1 MSYSYDTITEEYKK
15 GLRETVDGMKELCA
29 SSRSLGCYFTT
40 NSYDQNQRD
49 VVSPL
54 VGAHNRE
61 MRERATEGMYMLDV
75 YDLGSALPGEVIE
88 AHMTPIL
95 HHWVGQMMLNVIC
108 SLQKRES
115 YTPPSAVVDSTCV
128 PFSANRPVCS
138 SAHVSRD
145 LKACPTYRDNCRRG
159 QKFGNDGGCFTW
171 MCPYMTDCAI
181 EVFQWSDDNP
191 LDENPHPGG
200 AETVATTV
208 CTAAS
213 DFSMLH
219 TVKQAYIQPSCVE
232 TRNVFCGDPIY
243 LILISVGA
251 ALLVLAYDVVLAQRA
266 KRKNKAAPTPNEE
279 YHVDAGAGSAE
290 PKVPEGRRSLFF
302 ALTASPSYRFGKW
315 LPFGLARYVA
325 SCLIVVGH
333 LHAKGA
339 LPNTSYFASWGF
351 TWVPFF
357 FLLSGFVLMHARQ
370 QKDSSYRPNVLQF
383 FKSRLRSVYPLYA
396 VGLLVA
402 FVMAKMTDTCPD
414 WHVIAAQALLLQ
426 SFFPTITELAL
437 QSHCWFLS
445 ALVLYWALFECIY
458 TYLGKLDRKL
468 CYGLALLCVS
478 VPWMAVIV
486 PAASP
491 HLEFNWY
498 NEHAWGDTTSM
509 TDDQV
514 DWAVVFLKFHP
525 LCYFHVFVF
534 GMTLSRIRQLVSTDN
549 TAASVVL
556 DIATPMGYIGLFL
569 VFSIKAIQPPSWKLS
584 TRLSILLPL
593 QGLVLYGL
601 SGIDNWSKGRELRTF
616 LSLRW
621 AFIKLDWLGRYSYP
635 QYIVQFIC
643 YNLWPT
649 QTVDWTFWIFLTA
662 TAIVFEAMD
671 RHLQKSVFFRDSILF
686 GAILFFGVFITALSR
701 VPSTDVSF
709 DPYSLPSSFRHS
721 HSSIDI
727 RLALN
732 RITSK
737 TSDVGVI
744 INPSLT
750 FIDNGDDIEL
760 ILAGR
765 EHGIQ
770 VKQVQ
775 DTYNG
780 QTVTRIDQTWHSAV
794 FIGTKSFKADVLHQ
808 WPNKDKGYPDDEEL
822 RMDVYPAELLTSDGS
837 KWDKLCTRDTYIPE
851 NKTLIRIIVT
861 GPEDPRLTL
870 VHGKPVLSFNSI
882 LPDGGMCPEP
892 VVSQSKNA
900 NFVTFCFQFLRKID
914 FSLLFVGVC
923 VCVCVCVEPK
933 SPHLV
938 YSVYNSIRHP
948 DGNV

>member
-1 MSYSYDTITEEYKK
+1 MSYTYDAITEEYKK
-15 GLRETVDGMKELCA
+15 GLRDTVDGMNELCA
-29 SSRSLGCYFTT
+29 SSRSLGCYFST
-40 NSYDQNQRD
+40 NSYDPNQ
-49 VVSPL
+49 VAQVSPL
-54 VGAHNRE
+54 VDAHNRE
-61 MRERATEGMYMLDV
+61 MRERATEGMYMLDA
-75 YDLGSALPGEVIE
+75 YDLGFALPGEIIE

-95 HHWVGQMMLNVIC
+95 HHWVGQIMLNLIC
-108 SLQKRES
+108 EKKRES

-128 PFSANRPVCS
+128 PFSSNRPFCS

-145 LKACPTYRDNCRRG
+145 LKACPAYRDNCRIG
-159 QKFGNDGGCFTW
+159 QKFGSASGCLTF
-171 MCPYMTDCAI
+171 MCPYMTNCAI
-181 EVFQWSDDNP
+181 EVFQWSDDKSDDNP
-191 LDENPHPGG
+191 SEENPNFHGG
-200 AETVATTV
+200 ETMETV
-208 CTAAS
+208 CTPPS

-219 TVKQAYIQPSCVE
+219 SVKHAYIQPSCVE

-243 LILISVGA
+243 LILTSVGA
-251 ALLVLAYDVVLAQRA
+251 ALLVLSYDTILAQRA
-266 KRKNKAAPTPNEE
+266 KRHTKASPTPPNEE
-279 YHVDAGAGSAE
+279 YRVDAGAGSAE
-290 PKVPEGRRSLFF
+290 PNVPKGLRSLLFVL
-302 ALTASPSYRFGKW
+302 AATPSYRFGKW

-325 SCLIVVGH
+325 SCLVVLGH

-339 LPNTSYFASWGF
+339 LPNWYFTSWGF

-370 QKDSSYRPNVLQF
+370 QKDISYQPNVLRF

-426 SFFPTITELAL
+426 SFFPTITELTL

-445 ALVLYWALFECIY
+445 ALILYWALFECIY
-458 TYLGKLDRKL
+458 AHLVKLNRKL

-478 VPWMAVIV
+478 APWMAVIV

-498 NEHAWGDTTSM
+498 NDHTWGDTTSM

-514 DWAVVFLKFHP
+514 DWVVVFLKFHP
-525 LCYFHVFVF
+525 LCYLHVFVF
-534 GMTLSRIRQLVSTDN
+534 GMTLSRIRQLVSTEN
-549 TAASVVL
+549 TAASVLL
-556 DIATPMGYIGLFL
+556 DIATSMGYIGLFL

-593 QGLVLYGL
+593 QGLILYGL
-601 SGIDNWSKGRELRTF
+601 SGIDNWSKGRELRTV
-616 LSLRW
+616 LSFRW

-671 RHLQKSVFFRDSILF
+671 RHLQKSVFLRDSILF
-686 GAILFFGVFITALSR
+686 GTILFFGVFITALSR
-701 VPSTDVSF
+701 VPSTNVNF
-709 DPYSLPSSFRHS
+709 DPYSLPSTFRHS
-721 HSSIDI
+721 HGSIDI

-732 RITSK
+732 RITSE
-737 TSDVGVI
+737 TSDIGVI

-750 FIDNGDDIEL
+750 FIDNGDEIEL
-760 ILAGR
+760 ILVGR

-780 QTVTRIDQTWHSAV
+780 QPATRIDQTWHSAV
-794 FIGTKSFKADVLHQ
+794 FIGIKSFKADVLHQ
-808 WPNKDKGYPDDEEL
+808 WLNQDKGYPDDEEL
-822 RMDVYPAELLTSDGS
+822 RMDVYPVELLTSDGS

-870 VHGKPVLSFNSI
+870 VHGKPILSFNSI
-882 LPDGGMCPEP
+882 LPDDGMCPEV

-900 NFVTFCFQFLRKID
+900 NFVTFCLQ
-914 FSLLFVGVC
+914 LL
-923 VCVCVCVEPK
+923 
-933 SPHLV
+933 
-938 YSVYNSIRHP
+938 
-948 DGNV
+948 